1 MTISRQ
7 NISVIIV
14 TYKSEEVIDDCL
26 KSIPSDINILIIDN
40 SGDHIFKQNIEK
52 KHNNVLCTVLS
63 DNLGMGAANNLGLK
77 QVKTDYALIL
87 NPDVVLEK
95 ETIDELVAAIDQLH
109 EFSIIAPICDNE
121 NYPNYKKFFNDK
133 TDYKNEKPFKVQ
145 SIDGFAM
152 LLNLKK
158 INQLKGFEDGFY
170 FDENI
175 FLYLENDDLCKRLI
189 DIKENIYV
197 VPKSKI
203 HHKGASAVSKKYSH
217 QIELCRNWHWIWS
230 KFYFNKKYQGYL
242 TALLNGLPT
251 FLSSS
256 LKFLFYLIILKKK
269 KREIYLFRAL
279 GYLNAEL
286 GKKSYLRPNIDIQ

>member
-7 NISVIIV
+7 NISIIIV
-14 TYKSEEVIDDCL
+14 TYKSEEVIDECL

-40 SGDHIFKQNIEK
+40 SGDHKFKENIEK
-52 KHNNVLCTVLS
+52 KYNNVSCIVSLE
-63 DNLGMGAANNLGLK
+63 NLGMGAGNNLGLR

-87 NPDVVLEK
+87 NPDVVLEN
-95 ETIDELVAAIDQLH
+95 ETIDELVSAIENLN
-109 EFSIIAPICDNE
+109 EFSIIAPICKDE
-121 NYPNYKKFFNDK
+121 NYPNYEEFIKDDV
-133 TDYKNEKPFKVQ
+133 DYSNLEPFKVK

-152 LLNLKK
+152 LFNLKR
-158 INQLKGFEDGFY
+158 INQLKNFENRLY

-175 FLYLENDDLCKRLI
+175 FLYLENDDLCKRLM

-217 QIELCRNWHWIWS
+217 QIELSRNWHWIWS
-230 KFYFNKKYQGYL
+230 KFYFNKKHKGYI

-256 LKFLFYLIILKKK
+256 LKFLFYSITINKK
-269 KREIYLFRAL
+269 KREIYLFRAY
-279 GYLNAEL
+279 GYLSAAF
-286 GKKSYLRPNIDIQ
+286 GKKSYLRPNIDI